1 MDKEMENKYESLKKS
16 MNNAIK
22 LLCNK
27 IEDIKVEVRELKGV
41 KPKNYLTTCKKCS
54 CSKTNESIKNRV
66 EIIEDKL
73 KDIMNVV
80 DEDGASKFPWI
91 FQ

>member
-1 MDKEMENKYESLKKS
+1 MDKELENKYESLKKS

-41 KPKNYLTTCKKCS
+41 KPKNDLTT
-54 CSKTNESIKNRV
+54 
-66 EIIEDKL
+66 
-73 KDIMNVV
+73 
-80 DEDGASKFPWI
+80 
-91 FQ
+91 